1 MYLRKAAMNVERTL
15 GRSGIKVSAVGLGT
29 ARIGGLAYSRSG
41 DHETRLIPEAVEESK
56 GAIRRALDL
65 GITFFDTADVYG
77 AGRSERI
84 LGEALAGCRNQVALA
99 TKFGEG
105 FDEETGEEIDVEV
118 TPEYIVGACEASLRR
133 LGTDVI
139 DLYLLHLRDLPIDRT
154 PAIRD
159 ALEDLVSA
167 GKIRG
172 YGWSTDDIERAA
184 LFAEGPHCIA
194 IEHRLNVMM
203 DAPEML
209 ALCDAHDLASIGKIP
224 LVTGVLTGRWGP
236 DTVLPADDRRSEWF
250 GDEGF
255 QDFLRRAET
264 LRPVLT
270 EDGRSYVQ
278 GALGWI
284 LARSP
289 RAIPIPGF
297 RTVEHVEDTAGTMAQ
312 GPLRPEQMAAIDK
325 LLDRS

>member
-1 MYLRKAAMNVERTL
+1 MNVERTL
-15 GRSGIKVSAVGLGT
+15 GRSRIKVSAIGLGT
-29 ARIGGLAYSRSG
+29 ARIGGLGYSRSG

-56 GAIRRALDL
+56 RAIRRALDL

-84 LGEALAGCRNQVALA
+84 LGEALGDRRSEVMLA

-105 FDEETGEEIDVEV
+105 FDEATGAEIDVDV
-118 TPEYIVGACEASLRR
+118 TPEYVARACDASLRR

-139 DLYLLHLRDLPIDRT
+139 DLYLLHLRDFPIDRA

-172 YGWSTDDIERAA
+172 YGWSTDDVERAA

-203 DAPEML
+203 DATEML
-209 ALCDAHDLASIGKIP
+209 ALCNAHDLASINKIP

-236 DTVLPADDRRSEWF
+236 DTVLPADDRRSDWF
-250 GDEGF
+250 NDEGF

-264 LRPVLT
+264 LRPILT
-270 EDGRSYVQ
+270 EGGRSYVQ

-297 RTVEHVEDTAGTMAQ
+297 RTVEQVEGIAGALAH
-312 GPLRPEQMAAIDK
+312 GPLSPDQMTAINE

>member
-1 MYLRKAAMNVERTL
+1 MNVERTL

-29 ARIGGLAYSRSG
+29 ARIGGLGYSRSG

-56 GAIRRALDL
+56 RAICRALDL

-84 LGEALAGCRNQVALA
+84 LGGALAGRRNEAVIA

-105 FDEETGEEIDVEV
+105 FDEATGAEVDVDV
-118 TPEYIVGACEASLRR
+118 TPAYVVRACEASLRR
-133 LGTDVI
+133 LGIDVI
-139 DLYLLHLRDLPIDRT
+139 DLYLLHLRDFPIDRAPT
-154 PAIRD
+154 LRG
-159 ALEDLVSA
+159 ALEDLVAA

-172 YGWSTDDIERAA
+172 YGWSTDDVERAA

-203 DAPEML
+203 DATEML
-209 ALCDAHDLASIGKIP
+209 ALCEAHDLASINKIP

-236 DTVLPADDRRSEWF
+236 DTVLPDSDRRSDWF
-250 GDEGF
+250 DDEGF

-270 EDGRSYVQ
+270 ECGRSYVQ

-297 RTVEHVEDTAGTMAQ
+297 RTVEQVEGIAGTMAH
-312 GPLRPEQMAAIDK
+312 GPLRPEQMSVVK
-325 LLDRS
+325 ELLDRS

>member
-1 MYLRKAAMNVERTL
+1 MGEAAIGVKRAL
-15 GRSGIKVSAVGLGT
+15 GRSGMEVSALGLGT
-29 ARIGGLAYSRSG
+29 ARIGGLGYSRSG
-41 DHETRLIPEAVEESK
+41 DHETRLIPEAIEESK
-56 GAIRRALDL
+56 RAIHRALDL

-84 LGEALAGCRNQVALA
+84 LGEAIAGRRNEAVVA

-105 FDEETGEEIDVEV
+105 FDEVTGEEVDVEV
-118 TPEYIVGACEASLRR
+118 TPEYVVRACDASLRR

-139 DLYLLHLRDLPIDRT
+139 DLYLLHLRGFPVDRA

-172 YGWSTDDIERAA
+172 YGWSTDDVERAA
-184 LFAEGPHCIA
+184 LFAEGKHCIA
-194 IEHRLNVMM
+194 VEHRLNVLD
-203 DAPEML
+203 DAPGML
-209 ALCDAHDLASIGKIP
+209 ALCDAQDLASVNRAP
-224 LVTGVLTGRWGP
+224 LLIGVLAGRWSS
-236 DTVLPADDRRSEWF
+236 DTVLPADDRRSDWF
-250 GDEGF
+250 ADQGF
-255 QDFLRRAET
+255 QDCLRRAEM
-264 LRPVLT
+264 LRPILT
-270 EDGRSYVQ
+270 GDGRSYVQ

-297 RTVEHVEDTAGTMAQ
+297 RTIEQVEGSAGAMSC
-312 GPLRPEQMAAIDK
+312 GPLRADQMTAIEE
-325 LLDRS
+325 LLDRT

>member
-1 MYLRKAAMNVERTL
+1 MDVERTL
-15 GRSGIKVSAVGLGT
+15 GRSGIKVSAIGLGT
-29 ARIGGLAYSRSG
+29 ARIGGLGYSRSG
-41 DHETRLIPEAVEESK
+41 DHETRLAPEAVEESK
-56 GAIRRALDL
+56 RAIRRALEL
-65 GITFFDTADVYG
+65 GITFIDTADVYG

-84 LGEALAGCRNQVALA
+84 LGEALAGRRRDVAIA
-99 TKFGEG
+99 SKFGEG
-105 FDEETGEEIDVEV
+105 FDEETGAEIDVDV
-118 TPEYIVGACEASLRR
+118 TPEYVVSACEASLRR

-139 DLYLLHLRDLPIDRT
+139 DLYLLHLRDFPIDRA

-159 ALEDLVSA
+159 ALEELVSA

-172 YGWSTDDIERAA
+172 YGWSTDDVERAA

-194 IEHRLNVMM
+194 IEHRLNVFD

-209 ALCDAHDLASIGKIP
+209 AFCEAHDLASINRVP
-224 LVTGVLTGRWGP
+224 LLTGVLTGRWGP
-236 DTVLPADDRRSEWF
+236 DTKLPEPDRRSDWF
-250 GDEGF
+250 ADQGF

-270 EDGRSYVQ
+270 EGGRSYVQ

-297 RTVEHVEDTAGTMAQ
+297 RTVEQVEGTAGTLAH
-312 GPLRPEQMAAIDK
+312 GPLSPEQMTAIDE
-325 LLDRS
+325 LLGRLQR

>member
-1 MYLRKAAMNVERTL
+1 MNVERTL

-29 ARIGGLAYSRSG
+29 ARIGGLGYSRSG

-56 GAIRRALDL
+56 RAIRRALDL

-84 LGEALAGCRNQVALA
+84 LGEALAGRRNEAVLA

-105 FDEETGEEIDVEV
+105 FDEATGTEIDVDV
-118 TPEYIVGACEASLRR
+118 TPEYVVRACDASLRR
-133 LGTDVI
+133 LGIDVI
-139 DLYLLHLRDLPIDRT
+139 DLYLLHLRVFPIDRA
-154 PAIRD
+154 PAVRD

-172 YGWSTDDIERAA
+172 YGWSTDDVERAA

-194 IEHRLNVMM
+194 IEHRLNIFD

-209 ALCDAHDLASIGKIP
+209 AFCEAHALASVNRVP
-224 LVTGVLTGRWGP
+224 LLIGVLTGRWGP
-236 DTVLPADDRRSEWF
+236 DTKLPEDDCRSDWF
-250 GDEGF
+250 SDPGF
-255 QDFLRRAET
+255 LDCLRRAES

-270 EDGRSYVQ
+270 EGGRSYVQ

-297 RTVEHVEDTAGTMAQ
+297 RTVEQVEGVAGTLAH
-312 GPLRPEQMAAIDK
+312 GLLHPDQMAAIDE

>member
-1 MYLRKAAMNVERTL
+1 VERTL
-15 GRSGIKVSAVGLGT
+15 GRAGIKVSAIGLGT
-29 ARIGGLAYSRSG
+29 ARIGGLGYSRSG

-56 GAIRRALDL
+56 RAIRRALDL

-84 LGEALAGCRNQVALA
+84 LGEALAGRRNQVVLA

-105 FDEETGEEIDVEV
+105 FDEATGAEVDVDV
-118 TPEYIVGACEASLRR
+118 TPAYVVRACEASLRR
-133 LGTDVI
+133 LGIDVI
-139 DLYLLHLRDLPIDRT
+139 DLYLLHLRDFPIDCAPT
-154 PAIRD
+154 LRD
-159 ALEDLVSA
+159 ALEDLVAA

-172 YGWSTDDIERAA
+172 YGWSTDDVERAA

-203 DAPEML
+203 DATEML
-209 ALCDAHDLASIGKIP
+209 TLCDAHDLASINKIP

-236 DTVLPADDRRSEWF
+236 DTVLPADDRRSDWF
-250 GDEGF
+250 ADEGF

-270 EDGRSYVQ
+270 EGGRSYVQ

-297 RTVEHVEDTAGTMAQ
+297 RTVEQVEGIAGALTH
-312 GPLRPEQMAAIDK
+312 GPLRPEQMTAIDE